1 MATSKNRL
9 PSGKL
14 GNTVSYELNGKMV
27 TRRIGENNKKRSK
40 AQLAVMQKT
49 KVTSKFLNPVMPFI
63 MIGFE
68 AEAKLTKAHPQN
80 PAFVYNWKNA
90 TKGNYPRIKID
101 FEKVLLTRG
110 DLPMSPGAGI
120 KLVDKGVEFTWD
132 GETDP
137 EGSHWSDQVMMLAY
151 FPQLNMT
158 KFVTGGAARFVGK
171 DLLPLFTENKKSLME
186 LYISFIS
193 SDRKRV
199 SNSVY
204 VGKLF
209 W

>member
-14 GNTVSYELNGKMV
+14 GNTVSYELNGKIV
-27 TRRIGENNKKRSK
+27 TRGIGENNKKRSK
-40 AQLAVMQKT
+40 SQLAVMQKT
-49 KVTSKFLNPVMPFI
+49 RVTSKFLNPVMPFI

-68 AEAKLTKAHPQN
+68 IEAKLTKAHPQN
-80 PAFVYNWKNA
+80 PAFAYNWKNA
-90 TKGNYPRIKID
+90 TKGNYPKIKID
-101 FEKVLLTRG
+101 FEKVLLTKG
-110 DLPMSPGAGI
+110 GLPMSPGAGI
-120 KLVDKGVEFTWD
+120 KRVDAGVEFSWD
-132 GETDP
+132 GETDS

-151 FPQLNMT
+151 FPELNIAN
-158 KFVTGGAARFVGK
+158 FVTAGAARSIGK
-171 DLLPLFTENKKSLME
+171 DLLPLFIENKKSLME

-193 SDRKRV
+193 SDRRRI

>member
-1 MATSKNRL
+1 MATSRNRL

-27 TRRIGENNKKRSK
+27 TRGIGENNKKRSK
-40 AQLAVMQKT
+40 SQLTVMQKT
-49 KVTSKFLNPVMPFI
+49 KVTSKFLNPVMAFI
-63 MIGFE
+63 RVGFE
-68 AEAKLTKAHPQN
+68 IEAKLTKAHPQN
-80 PAFVYNWKNA
+80 PAFVYNWRNA
-90 TKGNYPRIKID
+90 TKGNYPKIKID
-101 FEKVLLTRG
+101 FEKALLTKG
-110 DLPMSPGAGI
+110 DLPMSLGAKI
-120 KLVDKGVEFTWD
+120 KLVDTGVEFSWN
-132 GETDP
+132 GEADP

-151 FPQLNMT
+151 FPELNMA
-158 KFVTGGAARFVGK
+158 KFVTAGAARSIGK
-171 DLLPLFTENKKSLME
+171 DLLPLFIENKKSLME

-193 SDRKRV
+193 SDRKRI